1 MRAQLKFRY
10 DEAGLLAGTG
20 ALMFT
25 TWCNAGKDGR
35 RRYRRYSTGVAMRRL
50 AFAWVT
56 LHACTT
62 HAGEPPWRNAPMHY
76 FARNSQ
82 FSEVLKDVAS
92 AGGLSVDIAKSV
104 KGMVNGTF
112 DEPPA
117 NVFAKLT
124 EAYGLAWY
132 FDGKMLHVSAG
143 SDIKTR
149 TIPFAPMK
157 REAVSGLLRS
167 LDLDDPHL
175 PVRYS
180 DTTAKA
186 TGPSRFVDS
195 IADAIEKARQ
205 QAAIETPFDQT
216 QIRVFRLRYA
226 QAQDITYTSGNRTN
240 TVPGVASL
248 LRKLMGDTYVPRP
261 AARGLRVKEARPSR
275 SGPPPLP
282 SLRGL
287 GLSGAA
293 DADAMLSPDP
303 MATTQMEV
311 TMPSDVTSA
320 RRNIVADA
328 RTNSVVV
335 YDVPEMMPNYERA
348 IAMLDQPQ
356 DLVEITAV
364 VIDVAT
370 DAARD
375 LGISWGGGTSGQ
387 DGAVYGMVNN
397 YPTVGQSALS
407 GVAGALQGVNLTTL
421 IGNSVNYL
429 FAQIR
434 ALEQSGKA
442 HILSRPQVLTLNNS
456 EAVLS
461 SRNSVY
467 VRVAGNQDV
476 DLYNVD
482 TGLTLKV
489 TPTVES
495 ADDARKNILLN
506 VQIEDGAFDTTQS
519 VDGIPRVNNHSIVTQ
534 AIVADGESL
543 LIGGYQYEK
552 SETSRSQV
560 PVLGDIPYVGALFG
574 STRTNSQRLERLILI
589 TPRLRRLNGGT
600 PDAAP
605 VPVAATQPV
614 SSPAPANTLNAAVA
628 GALQSQSRQAALTNQ
643 QLSPAA
649 SAAGSPLQGQVR

>member
-1 MRAQLKFRY
+1 M
-10 DEAGLLAGTG
+10 
-20 ALMFT
+20 
-25 TWCNAGKDGR
+25 TWCNAGKEGR
-35 RRYRRYSTGVAMRRL
+35 CRYRRRYSTGAAVRRL

-82 FSEVLKDVAS
+82 LSEVLKDVAS
-92 AGGLSVDIAKSV
+92 AGGLTVDIAKNV
-104 KGMVNGTF
+104 KGVVNGTF

-132 FDGKMLHVSAG
+132 FDGRTLHVSAG
-143 SDIKTR
+143 SDVKTR
-149 TIPFAPMK
+149 TIPIAPMK
-157 REAVSGLLRS
+157 RDAVAGLLRS
-167 LDLDDPHL
+167 LDLDDSHL

-186 TGPSRFVDS
+186 TGPSRYVES

-226 QAQDITYTSGNRTN
+226 QAQDITYTSGYRTT

-248 LRKLMGDTYVPRP
+248 LRKLMGDTFVPRP
-261 AARGLRVKEARPSR
+261 VARTPRMKEARTAR
-275 SGPPPLP
+275 NGPPPLP

-287 GLSGAA
+287 GLAGNDSAA
-293 DADAMLSPDP
+293 EMLSPDP
-303 MATTQMEV
+303 VASTQVEL
-311 TMPSDVTSA
+311 TMPSDVTSS

-335 YDVPEMMPNYERA
+335 YDVPEMMANYERA

-356 DLVEITAV
+356 DLVEITAA
-364 VIDVAT
+364 VIDVST
-370 DAARD
+370 DAVRE
-375 LGISWGGGTSGQ
+375 LGIRWGGGTSGS
-387 DGAVYGMVNN
+387 DGGAHAMVNAT
-397 YPTVGQSALS
+397 PPVSQAVTAGVQS
-407 GVAGALQGVNLTTL
+407 ALQGVSLTTL

-434 ALEQSGKA
+434 ALEENGKA
-442 HILSRPQVLTLNNS
+442 RILSRPQVLTLNNS

-476 DLYNVD
+476 DLFNVD

-495 ADDARKNILLN
+495 ANDPRRNILLN
-506 VQIEDGAFDTTQS
+506 VQIEDGGFDSTLM

-534 AIVADGESL
+534 AIVGDGESL
-543 LIGGYQYEK
+543 LIGGYEYER

-560 PVLGDIPYVGALFG
+560 PVLGDLPYVGALFG
-574 STRTNSQRLERLILI
+574 SNQTRSQRLERLILI
-589 TPRLRRLNGGT
+589 TPRLKRMGGDV
-600 PDAAP
+600 PGGVPVDMASARP
-605 VPVAATQPV
+605 VPAIEV
-614 SSPAPANTLNAAVA
+614 PAGTHGSDSAVT
-628 GALQSQSRQAALTNQ
+628 GALRSLSRPGDAPPQPLPPD
-643 QLSPAA
+643 SSVSVPPA
-649 SAAGSPLQGQVR
+649 QGQMR

>member
-1 MRAQLKFRY
+1 MTQPAFS
-10 DEAGLLAGTG
+10 GTG

-25 TWCNAGKDGR
+25 TWCTAGKER
-35 RRYRRYSTGVAMRRL
+35 RGRYRRYSTGVAVRRL

-62 HAGEPPWRNAPMHY
+62 QAGEPPWRNAPMHY

-82 FSEVLKDVAS
+82 LSEVLKDVAS
-92 AGGLSVDIAKSV
+92 AGGLPVDIAKNV

-112 DEPPA
+112 DEAPA

-132 FDGKMLHVSAG
+132 FDGRTLHVSAG
-143 SDIKTR
+143 SDVKTR

-157 REAVSGLLRS
+157 RDAVAGLLRS

-195 IADAIEKARQ
+195 IADAVEKARQ
-205 QAAIETPFDQT
+205 QAAIDTPFDQT

-226 QAQDITYTSGNRTN
+226 QAQDITYTSGYRTH

-261 AARGLRVKEARPSR
+261 ATRAPQVKEARAPR
-275 SGPPPLP
+275 NGPPPLP

-287 GLSGAA
+287 GLSGG
-293 DADAMLSPDP
+293 DRQDTMLSPDP
-303 MATTQMEV
+303 DVATQVEV

-364 VIDVAT
+364 VIDIAT
-370 DAARD
+370 DAARE
-375 LGISWGGGTSGQ
+375 LGIRWGGATAGH
-387 DGAVYGMVNN
+387 DGAANAMVNA
-397 YPTVGQSALS
+397 YPSVAQSAVS
-407 GVAGALQGVNLTTL
+407 SVEGALQGVNLTTL
-421 IGNSVNYL
+421 IGNSANYL

-434 ALEQSGKA
+434 ALEQNGKA

-495 ADDARKNILLN
+495 ADDLRKNILLN
-506 VQIEDGAFDTTQS
+506 VQIEDGGFDSTQT

-560 PVLGDIPYVGALFG
+560 PVLGDLPYVGALFG
-574 STRTNSQRLERLILI
+574 STQTSSQRLERLIVI
-589 TPRLRRLNGGT
+589 TPRLKRVNGDRPRGAPVDVAAAQPARPV
-600 PDAAP
+600 PDAK
-605 VPVAATQPV
+605 V
-614 SSPAPANTLNAAVA
+614 LNAAVA
-628 GALQSQSRQAALTNQ
+628 GALLAPQQQAAMTNGV
-643 QLSPAA
+643 SAPRTPAVLL
-649 SAAGSPLQGQVR
+649 PTPGQMR

>member
-1 MRAQLKFRY
+1 
-10 DEAGLLAGTG
+10 
-20 ALMFT
+20 MFT

-82 FSEVLKDVAS
+82 LSEVLKDVAS

-303 MATTQMEV
+303 TATTQMEV

-375 LGISWGGGTSGQ
+375 LGIRWGGGASGQ

-605 VPVAATQPV
+605 VPVAATQSA

-628 GALQSQSRQAALTNQ
+628 GALQSQPQSRQAALTNQ
-643 QLSPAA
+643 PLLPAA

>member
-1 MRAQLKFRY
+1 
-10 DEAGLLAGTG
+10 
-20 ALMFT
+20 MFT
-25 TWCNAGKDGR
+25 TWRHAAKER
-35 RRYRRYSTGVAMRRL
+35 RRRCRCYSTGVAVRRL
-50 AFAWVT
+50 AFAWIT

-62 HAGEPPWRNAPMHY
+62 HAVEPPWRNAPMHY

-82 FSEVLKDVAS
+82 LSDVLKDVAS

-143 SDIKTR
+143 SDVKTR

-157 REAVSGLLRS
+157 RDAVAGLLRS

-186 TGPSRFVDS
+186 IGPSRFVDS

-205 QAAIETPFDQT
+205 QAAIDTPFDQT

-226 QAQDITYTSGNRTN
+226 QAQDITYTSGYRTH
-240 TVPGVASL
+240 TIPGVASL

-261 AARGLRVKEARPSR
+261 AARTPQIKEARAPR
-275 SGPPPLP
+275 NGPPPLP

-287 GLSGAA
+287 GLSGG
-293 DADAMLSPDP
+293 DKPDVMLSPDP
-303 MATTQMEV
+303 DTTQVEV
-311 TMPSDVTSA
+311 GVPADVTSA

-370 DAARD
+370 DAARE
-375 LGISWGGGTSGQ
+375 LGVRWGGGTSGE
-387 DGAVYGMVNN
+387 DGAAHAMINAS
-397 YPTVGQSALS
+397 PSASQSTTS
-407 GVAGALQGVNLTTL
+407 GVQSVLQGVSLTTL

-434 ALEQSGKA
+434 ALEQNGKA

-495 ADDARKNILLN
+495 ADDPRKNILLN
-506 VQIEDGAFDTTQS
+506 VQIEDGGFDSTQT

-574 STRTNSQRLERLILI
+574 STQTNSQRLERLILI
-589 TPRLRRLNGGT
+589 TPRVKRLNGG
-600 PDAAP
+600 AP
-605 VPVAATQPV
+605 GGAPIDVAAAQ
-614 SSPAPANTLNAAVA
+614 PAPAAANANGLSAAVT
-628 GALQSQSRQAALTNQ
+628 GALLSQPQQPAVTNQ
-643 QLSPAA
+643 PLLPPTPAQA
-649 SAAGSPLQGQVR
+649 MPMQGLVR

>member
-1 MRAQLKFRY
+1 
-10 DEAGLLAGTG
+10 
-20 ALMFT
+20 MFT
-25 TWCNAGKDGR
+25 KWCTADNERR
-35 RRYRRYSTGVAMRRL
+35 RRYRRCSTGVAVRRL

-82 FSEVLKDVAS
+82 LSDVLKDVAS
-92 AGGLSVDIAKSV
+92 AGGLSVDIARSV
-104 KGMVNGTF
+104 KGTVNGTF

-132 FDGKMLHVSAG
+132 FDGRTLHVSAG

-205 QAAIETPFDQT
+205 QAAVETPFDQT

-226 QAQDITYTSGNRTN
+226 QAQDITYTSGYRTH
-240 TVPGVASL
+240 TIPGVASL

-261 AARGLRVKEARPSR
+261 ATRIPQVKEARTPR
-275 SGPPPLP
+275 NGPPPLP

-287 GLSGAA
+287 GLSGG
-293 DADAMLSPDP
+293 DKPDAMLSPDP
-303 MATTQMEV
+303 DATTQVEMTV
-311 TMPSDVTSA
+311 PSDVTSA

-370 DAARD
+370 DAARE
-375 LGISWGGGTSGQ
+375 LGIRWGGGTSGQ
-387 DGAVYGMVNN
+387 DGAAHAMVNA
-397 YPTVGQSALS
+397 YPSVSQSAFS
-407 GVAGALQGVNLTTL
+407 GVQGALQGVNLTTL

-434 ALEQSGKA
+434 ALEQNGKA

-495 ADDARKNILLN
+495 ADDLRKNILLN
-506 VQIEDGAFDTTQS
+506 VQIEDGAFDSTQS

-552 SETSRSQV
+552 SETTRSQV

-574 STRTNSQRLERLILI
+574 STQTSSQRLERLILI
-589 TPRLRRLNGGT
+589 TPRLKRLNGEAPGSA
-600 PDAAP
+600 PIDVAAAQP
-605 VPVAATQPV
+605 VPAVAN
-614 SSPAPANTLNAAVA
+614 ANTHALSAAVA
-628 GALQSQSRQAALTNQ
+628 GALLSQPQQAPRTNQ
-643 QLSPAA
+643 PLLPLVPAA
-649 SAAGSPLQGQVR
+649 VSPSQGQMR

>member
-1 MRAQLKFRY
+1 
-10 DEAGLLAGTG
+10 
-20 ALMFT
+20 MFM
-25 TWCNAGKDGR
+25 TWCNAGKESR
-35 RRYRRYSTGVAMRRL
+35 CRYRRRYSTGVAMRRL

-56 LHACTT
+56 LQACVT

-82 FSEVLKDVAS
+82 LADVLKDVAS
-92 AGGLSVDIAKSV
+92 AGGLSVDIAKNV
-104 KGMVNGTF
+104 KGMVNGAF

-117 NVFAKLT
+117 AVFAKLT

-132 FDGKMLHVSAG
+132 FDGRTLHVSGG
-143 SDIKTR
+143 SDIRTR

-157 REAVSGLLRS
+157 REAVAGLLLS

-205 QAAIETPFDQT
+205 QATIDTPFDQT

-226 QAQDITYTSGNRTN
+226 QAQDITYTSSNRTH
-240 TVPGVASL
+240 TIPGVASL
-248 LRKLMGDTYVPRP
+248 LRKLMGDTYVSRP
-261 AARGLRVKEARPSR
+261 QHPPQPKEVRASR
-275 SGPPPLP
+275 NGPPPLP

-287 GLSGAA
+287 GLASGDQPAE
-293 DADAMLSPDP
+293 MLSPEP
-303 MATTQMEV
+303 GATQV
-311 TMPSDVTSA
+311 DVASVPDVMSA

-335 YDVPEMMPNYERA
+335 YDVPEMMSNYERA

-356 DLVEITAV
+356 DLVEITAA
-364 VIDVAT
+364 VIDVST
-370 DAARD
+370 DAVRE
-375 LGISWGGGTSGQ
+375 LGIRWGGATFGS
-387 DGAVYGMVNN
+387 DGAAHAMVNA
-397 YPTVGQSALS
+397 YPPSAAQTALTGVQS
-407 GVAGALQGVNLTTL
+407 ALQGVNLTTL
-421 IGNSVNYL
+421 IGNTANYL

-434 ALEQSGKA
+434 ALEESGKA
-442 HILSRPQVLTLNNS
+442 RILSRPQVLTLNNS

-461 SRNSVY
+461 SRNSMY

-476 DLYNVD
+476 DLFNVD

-495 ADDARKNILLN
+495 ADDPRRNILLN
-506 VQIEDGAFDTTQS
+506 VQIEDGGFDSTQT

-543 LIGGYQYEK
+543 LIGGYEYER
-552 SETSRSQV
+552 SETSKSQV
-560 PVLGDIPYVGALFG
+560 PVLGDIPYLGGLFSG
-574 STRTNSQRLERLILI
+574 KRTSTQRLERLILI
-589 TPRLRRLNGGT
+589 TPRLKRMTGG
-600 PDAAP
+600 AP
-605 VPVAATQPV
+605 VDVAAAQPVPAAVRTGLQPVAPAADVAVTGALLSLSQP
-614 SSPAPANTLNAAVA
+614 AAASNRPMLQGTAA
-628 GALQSQSRQAALTNQ
+628 GALPMQDLHR
-643 QLSPAA
+643 
-649 SAAGSPLQGQVR
+649 

>member
-1 MRAQLKFRY
+1 M
-10 DEAGLLAGTG
+10 
-20 ALMFT
+20 
-25 TWCNAGKDGR
+25 TWCSASKER
-35 RRYRRYSTGVAMRRL
+35 RCRSRRRYSTGAAVRRL

-56 LHACTT
+56 LHACTA

-82 FSEVLKDVAS
+82 LSDVLKDVAS
-92 AGGLSVDIAKSV
+92 AGGLSVDIAKNV
-104 KGMVNGTF
+104 KGVVNGTF

-132 FDGKMLHVSAG
+132 FDGRTLHVSAG
-143 SDIKTR
+143 SDVKTR

-157 REAVSGLLRS
+157 QDAVSGLLRS
-167 LDLDDPHL
+167 LDLDDSHL

-186 TGPSRFVDS
+186 TGPSRYVDS

-226 QAQDITYTSGNRTN
+226 QAQDITYTTGYRT
-240 TVPGVASL
+240 TTIPGVASL
-248 LRKLMGDTYVPRP
+248 LRKLMGDTFVPRP
-261 AARGLRVKEARPSR
+261 AARTPQAKEARTQR
-275 SGPPPLP
+275 NGPPPLP

-287 GLSGAA
+287 GLAGGDGAA
-293 DADAMLSPDP
+293 DMLSPDP
-303 MATTQMEV
+303 IATTQVEL
-311 TMPSDVTSA
+311 TMPSNVTSS

-356 DLVEITAV
+356 DLVEITAA
-364 VIDVAT
+364 VIDVST
-370 DAARD
+370 DAVRE
-375 LGISWGGGTSGQ
+375 LGIRWGGGTSGS
-387 DGAVYGMVNN
+387 DGGAHAMVNAN
-397 YPTVGQSALS
+397 PPVSESVVS
-407 GVAGALQGVNLTTL
+407 GVQSALQGVSLTTL

-434 ALEQSGKA
+434 ALEENGKA
-442 HILSRPQVLTLNNS
+442 RILSRPQVLTLNNS

-476 DLYNVD
+476 DLFNVD

-495 ADDARKNILLN
+495 AGDLRRNILLN
-506 VQIEDGAFDTTQS
+506 VQIEDGGFDSTLI

-543 LIGGYQYEK
+543 LIGGYEYER

-560 PVLGDIPYVGALFG
+560 PVLGDIPYVGAIFS
-574 STRTNSQRLERLILI
+574 STQTTSQRLERLILI
-589 TPRLRRLNGGT
+589 TPRLKRMSGEVAG
-600 PDAAP
+600 AAP
-605 VPVAATQPV
+605 IDVASV
-614 SSPAPANTLNAAVA
+614 RPAPATVDPA
-628 GALQSQSRQAALTNQ
+628 GAHRADVAVTGALLSLSRPASLSGQPLLPDSSVVLPSAL
-643 QLSPAA
+643 
-649 SAAGSPLQGQVR
+649 GQTR